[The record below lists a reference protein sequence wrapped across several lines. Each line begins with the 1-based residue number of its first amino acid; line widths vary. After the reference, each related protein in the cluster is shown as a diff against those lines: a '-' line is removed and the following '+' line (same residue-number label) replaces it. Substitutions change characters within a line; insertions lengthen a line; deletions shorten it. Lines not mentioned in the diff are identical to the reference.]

1 MFLEPRSW
9 LAEVGHT
16 IKQMIVLDIL
26 LPEETVNTNQVQ
38 WMKEKTTNFRQL
50 NPRIQCELVRTDD
63 NETNHSIMD
72 ITIKYSYW

>member
-1 MFLEPRSW
+1 
-9 LAEVGHT
+9 
-16 IKQMIVLDIL
+16 MIVLDIL

-50 NPRIQCELVRTDD
+50 NPRIQCELVRTDG

-72 ITIKYSYW
+72 TTIKYSYW